1 MEDSIFRYS
10 RPYGYNPEDV
20 EIAIKEYESRLSEK
34 EAKILELESDSKAK
48 DEQISNLKGTIGELQ
63 LELNMIEM
71 PDVSSIQENYVI
83 EKFKEEN
90 AKKHNKDYD
99 PDKKFELLEKK
110 QDKEKPKETQKKSK
124 LKMLDNL

>member
-1 MEDSIFRYS
+1 MEERIFRYS

-110 QDKEKPKETQKKSK
+110 KDKEKPKETQKSK

>member
-1 MEDSIFRYS
+1 MEESIFRYS

-48 DEQISNLKGTIGELQ
+48 DEQISNLKGTIGQLQ

-71 PDVSSIQENYVI
+71 PDVSDIQENYVL

-110 QDKEKPKETQKKSK
+110 KDKEKPKETQKKSK

>member
-1 MEDSIFRYS
+1 MEESIFRYS

-20 EIAIKEYESRLSEK
+20 EIAIKEYESRLNEK

-48 DEQISNLKGTIGELQ
+48 DEQISNLKGTIGQLQ

-110 QDKEKPKETQKKSK
+110 KDKEKPKETQKKSK

>member
-1 MEDSIFRYS
+1 MEESIFRYS

-48 DEQISNLKGTIGELQ
+48 DEQISNLKGTIGQLQ

-71 PDVSSIQENYVI
+71 PDVSDIQENYVL

-110 QDKEKPKETQKKSK
+110 KDKEKLKETQKKSK

>member
-1 MEDSIFRYS
+1 MEESIFRYS

-20 EIAIKEYESRLSEK
+20 EIAIKEYESRLNEK

-48 DEQISNLKGTIGELQ
+48 DEQISNLKGTIGQLQ

-71 PDVSSIQENYVI
+71 PDVSDIQENYVL

-110 QDKEKPKETQKKSK
+110 KDKEKPKETQKKSK

>member
-1 MEDSIFRYS
+1 MEENIFRYS

-20 EIAIKEYESRLSEK
+20 EIAIKEYESRLNEK

-48 DEQISNLKGTIGELQ
+48 DEQISNLKGTIGQLQ

-71 PDVSSIQENYVI
+71 PDVSDIQENYVL

-110 QDKEKPKETQKKSK
+110 KDKETQKKSK

>member
-1 MEDSIFRYS
+1 MEESIFRYS

>member
-1 MEDSIFRYS
+1 MEESIFRYS

-20 EIAIKEYESRLSEK
+20 EIAIKEYESRLSK
-34 EAKILELESDSKAK
+34 LEARVLELESDSKSK
-48 DEQISNLKGTIGELQ
+48 DKQISNLKGTIGELQ
-63 LELNMIEM
+63 LELSMIEM

-99 PDKKFELLEKK
+99 PDKKFECLEKK
-110 QDKEKPKETQKKSK
+110 EDEEKPKELKKKSK

>member
-1 MEDSIFRYS
+1 MEESIFRYS

-20 EIAIKEYESRLSEK
+20 EIAIKEYESRLNEK

-48 DEQISNLKGTIGELQ
+48 DEQISNLKGTIGQLQ

-71 PDVSSIQENYVI
+71 PDVSDIQENYVL

-110 QDKEKPKETQKKSK
+110 KDKENPKETQKKSK

>member
-1 MEDSIFRYS
+1 MEESIFRYS

-20 EIAIKEYESRLSEK
+20 EIVIKEYESRLSEK

-110 QDKEKPKETQKKSK
+110 KDKEKPKETQKKSK

>member
-1 MEDSIFRYS
+1 MEESIFRYS

-110 QDKEKPKETQKKSK
+110 KDKEKPKETQKKSK

>member
-1 MEDSIFRYS
+1 MEESIFRYS

-20 EIAIKEYESRLSEK
+20 EIAIKEYESRLNEK

-48 DEQISNLKGTIGELQ
+48 DEQISNLKGTIGQLQ

-71 PDVSSIQENYVI
+71 PDVSSIQENYVL

-110 QDKEKPKETQKKSK
+110 KDKEKPKETQKKSK

>member
-1 MEDSIFRYS
+1 MEESIFRYS

-71 PDVSSIQENYVI
+71 PDVSDIQENYVI
-83 EKFKEEN
+83 EKFREEN

-110 QDKEKPKETQKKSK
+110 KDKEKPKETQKKSK